1 MSFRSC
7 VLGLCYIAVFQ
18 GGVPR
23 MCSVVVPPARFMAD
37 LLYIFPELEYHE
49 KELCMQSAA
58 GVLLRRILYAVC
70 GRIVAE
76 KNAEYTEEDKGERR
90 K

>member
-7 VLGLCYIAVFQ
+7 VLELCFIAEFQ

-23 MCSVVVPPARFMAD
+23 MCSVVASPARFVAD
-37 LLYIFPELEYHE
+37 LLYIFTELEYHE
-49 KELCMQSAA
+49 KEFCMQSAA
-58 GVLLRRILYAVC
+58 GVLLRRILYAVR
-70 GRIVAE
+70 GRIAAE
-76 KNAEYTEEDKGERR
+76 KNAEYTEEDEGERF